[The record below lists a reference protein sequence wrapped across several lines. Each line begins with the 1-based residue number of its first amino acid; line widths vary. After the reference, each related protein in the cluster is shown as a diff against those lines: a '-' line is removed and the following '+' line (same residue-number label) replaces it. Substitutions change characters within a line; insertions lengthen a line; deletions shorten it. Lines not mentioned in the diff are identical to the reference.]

1 MTPPQCAYTD
11 GKTYFDRKGRL
22 DDWESGHD
30 GGANQLFCL
39 FNFQCQVFF
48 LKKNKNF
55 KKKKKKGVVKKE
67 RELPRGGIKYV
78 SETGYLGIFYLLCH
92 CQELLL
98 ILCNTYIHV
107 IFNFPS
113 IKIDIVSVYL
123 LNRTT
128 VSPVLSR
135 TFDNSWPISPIHD

>member
-39 FNFQCQVFF
+39 FNFQCQDFF

-78 SETGYLGIFYLLCH
+78 SETGTSAYSTYCAIAKNYCSFCVIRIFM
-92 CQELLL
+92 
-98 ILCNTYIHV
+98 
-107 IFNFPS
+107 
-113 IKIDIVSVYL
+113 
-123 LNRTT
+123 
-128 VSPVLSR
+128 
-135 TFDNSWPISPIHD
+135 